1 MRRSTVKNT
10 NESKLK
16 FSVSITSG
24 VFTVVDVFVVA
35 SLVLD
40 LKSFISGMN
49 ISTFVVVVG
58 FTVVD

>member
-1 MRRSTVKNT
+1 MRSSTVKNT
-10 NESKLK
+10 KESKLK

-35 SLVLD
+35 AVVLD
-40 LKSFISGMN
+40 FKSFISGMI

>member
-10 NESKLK
+10 KESKLK

-24 VFTVVDVFVVA
+24 VFTVVEVFMVA
-35 SLVLD
+35 ALVLD

-58 FTVVD
+58 LTVVN

>member
-1 MRRSTVKNT
+1 MRSSTVKNT
-10 NESKLK
+10 KESKLK

-35 SLVLD
+35 TLVLD
-40 LKSFISGMN
+40 FKSLISGMI

>member
-1 MRRSTVKNT
+1 MKNT
-10 NESKLK
+10 KESKLK

-35 SLVLD
+35 AVVLD
-40 LKSFISGMN
+40 FKSFISGMI